1 MSNLTLNT
9 DSFPIKRAIALVG
22 RDVVNKLNEF
32 YDKTSTLENDY
43 KAYALRLIEQT
54 LKVNSSGETK
64 KALTDLLLK
73 LGFKKANVSKMI
85 GSQGFINTLA
95 DQNSAA
101 TDWVKSLPVSTS
113 YVLGT
118 CEEST
123 FNKIWANDAEWG
135 EQKVTTQDA
144 VALKARYEKPSKVS
158 METPLPKS
166 PIEPSL
172 TDADKINLL
181 NLYIT
186 DYVSRNPY
194 EALY

>member
-101 TDWVKSLPVSTS
+101 TD
-113 YVLGT
+113 
-118 CEEST
+118 
-123 FNKIWANDAEWG
+123 
-135 EQKVTTQDA
+135 
-144 VALKARYEKPSKVS
+144 
-158 METPLPKS
+158 
-166 PIEPSL
+166 
-172 TDADKINLL
+172 
-181 NLYIT
+181 
-186 DYVSRNPY
+186 
-194 EALY
+194 

>member
-54 LKVNSSGETK
+54 LKVNSSGETR

-135 EQKVTTQDA
+135 EKPISKHDA
-144 VALKARYEKPSKVS
+144 VALKARYEDSRVS
-158 METPLPKS
+158 PGKLSAPES

-186 DYVSRNPY
+186 DYVRRNPY